1 MAVFVPPGECPNCG
15 EFVPA
20 RAPSCPYCGAD
31 AQTAWSDET
40 AADGLDLPG
49 TDEPYERIAEREF
62 GAGRPRGARAW
73 WAFGLAVLL
82 ALVLAGLW
90 WTGR

>member
-1 MAVFVPPGECPNCG
+1 MPVFVPPGECPNCG

-20 RAPSCPYCGAD
+20 RAASCPHCGAVGR
-31 AQTAWSDET
+31 TAWSDET

-49 TDEPYERIAEREF
+49 ADEPYERIVEREF
-62 GAGRPRGARAW
+62 GPGCPRRLRTW
-73 WAFGLAVLL
+73 LTLGLAVLL
-82 ALVLAGLW
+82 ALALGGMW